1 MYVCVIILLEICV
14 MTMGISLSAWETSII
29 SYIWYEIINYVNEV
43 KMSILIMR
51 QNLSQVN
58 YYIYKMQIKIV
69 LSDIILRLR
78 LPESHSMHFYD
89 CDVSLCCSLDI
100 DTQKNNWCYVRFK
113 NYFLPFLLY
122 PIHKKP
128 ILSFFI
134 WFPLSYYW

>member
-43 KMSILIMR
+43 KMFISI
-51 QNLSQVN
+51 NLSQVN
-58 YYIYKMQIKIV
+58 YYMYKMQIKIV

-113 NYFLPFLLY
+113 NYFLPLPLY
-122 PIHKKP
+122 PIHKKS
-128 ILSFFI
+128 IVSFFI